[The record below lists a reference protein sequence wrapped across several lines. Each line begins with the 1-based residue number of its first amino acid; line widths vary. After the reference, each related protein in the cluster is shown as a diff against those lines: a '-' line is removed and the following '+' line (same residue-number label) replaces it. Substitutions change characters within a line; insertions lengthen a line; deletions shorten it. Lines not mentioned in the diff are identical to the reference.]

1 MAMKVVQLTLEP
13 ELVERIDK
21 MAKLLGTTRSGFTRE
36 ALRTALERY
45 EEAELEERHRAGY
58 RKAPLA
64 KQEFGI
70 SEADRAWGDGAW
82 KDE

>member
-1 MAMKVVQLTLEP
+1 MRTIQLTMDAG
-13 ELVERIDK
+13 LVERVDK
-21 MAKLLGTTRSGFTRE
+21 RAKRLGTTRSGFTRE

-45 EEAELEERHRAGY
+45 DEAELEERHRVGY
-58 RKAPLA
+58 RKTPPT

-70 SEADRAWGDGAW
+70 PEGDHAWGDGSW